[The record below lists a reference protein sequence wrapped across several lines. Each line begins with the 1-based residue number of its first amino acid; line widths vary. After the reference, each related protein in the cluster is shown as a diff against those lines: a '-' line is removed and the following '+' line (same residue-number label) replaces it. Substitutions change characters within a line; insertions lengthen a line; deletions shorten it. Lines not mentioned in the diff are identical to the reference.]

1 MYAYEIPGLRF
12 SGVAKE
18 KIARYTFVA
27 PASTGDYT
35 VAAAGKPVV
44 GVAMNDPEAGEV
56 LEIADGIV
64 KVIAEEAIA
73 AGDQVMVGTAGKAK
87 KCTDGV
93 GAVGIAIVTAKANEQ
108 TTVKI
113 G

>member
-18 KIARYTFVA
+18 DIKRYTFVA
-27 PASTGDYT
+27 PADNGEYT
-35 VAAAGKPVV
+35 VAAAGKPTV
-44 GVAMNDPEAGEV
+44 GVAMNDPKAGEV

-64 KVIAEEAIA
+64 KVIAGEAIT
-73 AGDQVMVGTAGKAK
+73 AGNQVKVGTDGKAAV
-87 KCTDGV
+87 CADGT
-93 GAVGIAIVTAKANEQ
+93 GAVGIALVSAKVNEQ
-108 TTVKI
+108 TTVKL

>member
-12 SGVAKE
+12 SGVAKS
-18 KIARYTFVA
+18 KIKRYTFVA
-27 PASTGDYT
+27 PDTTGEY
-35 VAAAGKPVV
+35 VNAAAGKPVV
-44 GVAMNDPEAGEV
+44 GVAMNDPEANEV

-64 KVIAEEAIA
+64 KVMAEDAIA

-93 GAVGIAIVTAKANEQ
+93 GAVGIALTTAKANEQ
-108 TTVKI
+108 VTVKI